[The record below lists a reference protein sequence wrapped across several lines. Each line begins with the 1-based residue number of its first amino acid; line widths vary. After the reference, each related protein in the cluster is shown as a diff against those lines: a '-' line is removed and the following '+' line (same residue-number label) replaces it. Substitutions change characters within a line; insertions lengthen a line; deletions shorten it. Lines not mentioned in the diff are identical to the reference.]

1 MRAAVCLAVLMALL
15 IGASGR
21 DYYDLLQVPRSADEA
36 QIKRA
41 YRKIA
46 LKYHPDKVQ
55 GSEQEKK
62 EAAQKFA
69 DISHA
74 YEVLTDA
81 KKREIYDRYG
91 EEGLKQMG
99 GGGGGGHNAQDIFSQ
114 FFGGFGFNFG
124 FGGEQEEQTP
134 KGDSVLL
141 DLEVVRDK
149 NVIKS
154 AAGMRKCNCRQKE
167 CEECPNV
174 QLVREAETLA
184 VHVDAGMADGQQITF
199 FEEGEPMIDGE
210 AGDLVLTLRTQP
222 HPVFARHGNDLH
234 MTATVTLVE
243 ALVGFQREHLDGHK
257 VQIGT
262 AGVTRPGEVRRLEGE
277 GMPVFERSTKGNLYV
292 TFSVAF
298 PASVSESQ
306 AAQLRSLF
314 DEAQWQRPAHDELW
328 IPGTAKLLAVGSYAR
343 GSGVLQVYE
352 MEGRE
357 LRLVAEVERRHAL
370 KCAAFGAG
378 APAEQRAAVGDF
390 SGQLTL
396 LDMERPDA
404 PVFQVQA
411 HDGLLNG
418 LDARGGESSG
428 HGAPEVATGGRDG
441 SVRVWDLRQPDA
453 AAAAFVPEAGATAPP
468 ECWCVAIGNSHDD
481 QDRGV
486 LAGYANGDIK
496 LFDLRACAV
505 RWEANVGG
513 GVCGVQVCWWD
524 IKMNKFAAAC
534 MDSQLCLYDARTQHP
549 EAGFARLSQRLPAG
563 ATLWAAEFLP
573 SNRDVLMVAAGDGSL
588 SLLKYHYPNQ
598 RQIKDPETQQP
609 MGVVGSTE
617 LICDRQL
624 SSQPIASV
632 DWSPDKPG
640 LFAAAAFDQCVR
652 VGLVTKIELL

>member
-141 DLEVVRDK
+141 DLEVTLRDLYLGAHYQVVRDK

-154 AAGMRKCNCRQKE
+154 AAGMRKCNCRQKVVTRQIGPGMFQQYTQQE

-243 ALVGFQREHLDGHK
+243 ALVGFQREVEHLDGHK

-314 DEAQWQRPAHDELW
+314 DEAQWQRPAHDEL
-328 IPGTAKLLAVGSYAR
+328 
-343 GSGVLQVYE
+343 
-352 MEGRE
+352 
-357 LRLVAEVERRHAL
+357 
-370 KCAAFGAG
+370 
-378 APAEQRAAVGDF
+378 
-390 SGQLTL
+390 
-396 LDMERPDA
+396 
-404 PVFQVQA
+404 
-411 HDGLLNG
+411 
-418 LDARGGESSG
+418 
-428 HGAPEVATGGRDG
+428 
-441 SVRVWDLRQPDA
+441 
-453 AAAAFVPEAGATAPP
+453 
-468 ECWCVAIGNSHDD
+468 
-481 QDRGV
+481 
-486 LAGYANGDIK
+486 
-496 LFDLRACAV
+496 
-505 RWEANVGG
+505 
-513 GVCGVQVCWWD
+513 
-524 IKMNKFAAAC
+524 
-534 MDSQLCLYDARTQHP
+534 
-549 EAGFARLSQRLPAG
+549 
-563 ATLWAAEFLP
+563 
-573 SNRDVLMVAAGDGSL
+573 
-588 SLLKYHYPNQ
+588 
-598 RQIKDPETQQP
+598 
-609 MGVVGSTE
+609 
-617 LICDRQL
+617 
-624 SSQPIASV
+624 
-632 DWSPDKPG
+632 
-640 LFAAAAFDQCVR
+640 
-652 VGLVTKIELL
+652 